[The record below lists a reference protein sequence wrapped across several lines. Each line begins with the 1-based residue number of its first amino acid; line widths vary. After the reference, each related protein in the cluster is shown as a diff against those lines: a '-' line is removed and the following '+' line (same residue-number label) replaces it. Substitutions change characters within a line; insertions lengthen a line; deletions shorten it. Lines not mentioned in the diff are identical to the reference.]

1 MFDIYKRNFFT
12 ITEIDKELNTPAIEN
27 KTEAR
32 LLKGMTI
39 DKTDTDK
46 KIAKLKEDI
55 NEDIQDIQE
64 EVQGQN
70 ETISTLTEQIEQIP
84 ALIEQYLD
92 QYVNSLEIASF
103 QFSTIGGATGEHG
116 VITVRTR
123 IKRKD
128 MVSLTTLANNTNIL
142 LTIQSVSDD
151 GVVNINYSIISTTM
165 GSTGELLVLHKGT
178 NS

>member
-1 MFDIYKRNFFT
+1 MFNIYERNYGVR
-12 ITEIDKELNTPAIEN
+12 TETDKELNTPDIEN

-32 LLKGMTI
+32 LLRGMTI

-46 KIAKLKEDI
+46 KIAKLKKDI

-70 ETISTLTEQIEQIP
+70 ETINTLAGQVEQIP
-84 ALIEQYLD
+84 TLIEQYLD
-92 QYVNSLEIASF
+92 QYVNSLEISSF
-103 QFSTIGGATGEHG
+103 EFNTVGGATGDHG
-116 VITVRTR
+116 TITVRTGL
-123 IKRKD
+123 KRKD

-142 LTIQSVSDD
+142 LTIQSITND
-151 GVVNINYSIISTTM
+151 GVVNINYSVISTSM
-165 GSTGELLVLHKGT
+165 GSTGELLVLYKGT

>member
-1 MFDIYKRNFFT
+1 MFNIYERNYGVR
-12 ITEIDKELNTPAIEN
+12 TETDKELNTPDIEN

-32 LLKGMTI
+32 LLRGMTI
-39 DKTDTDK
+39 DKTDTEK
-46 KIAKLKEDI
+46 KIDKLKKDINGDIEDI
-55 NEDIQDIQE
+55 KE

-70 ETISTLTEQIEQIP
+70 ETIGTLTEQIEQIP
-84 ALIEQYLD
+84 TLIEQYLD

-103 QFSTIGGATGEHG
+103 QFNTIGGSTGDHG
-116 VITVRTR
+116 VITVRTG

-142 LTIQSVSDD
+142 LTIQSITDD
-151 GVVNINYSIISTTM
+151 GVVTINYSIMSTTM
-165 GSTGELLVLHKGT
+165 GSTGELLVLHKGI